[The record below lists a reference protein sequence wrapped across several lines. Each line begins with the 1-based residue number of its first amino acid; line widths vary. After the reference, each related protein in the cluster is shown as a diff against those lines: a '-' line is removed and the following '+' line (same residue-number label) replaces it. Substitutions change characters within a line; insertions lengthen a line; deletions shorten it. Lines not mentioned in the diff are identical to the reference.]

1 MATLLQIN
9 HLSKSFG
16 PRVII
21 DDVTLSIGEKQ
32 KIGVIGRNGA
42 GKSTLFRIIM
52 GDDEKDSGEVLVH
65 EGTKIGYLTQ
75 HDPYEGDETV
85 MNFLLRMSE
94 KEEWQCAAMAG
105 KFKIKNEMFSR
116 PIQSLPGGYQMRVK
130 LASMLLQDPN
140 LLLLD
145 EPTNYLDLSTL
156 LLLEQFLQSYRGSFL
171 VISHDR
177 EFLKNTCTS
186 TLEIDQGKTFFYPG
200 DIEAYLAHKE
210 AQADLAKRY
219 NKKIEREKAHLQ
231 TFVDRF
237 RYKASK
243 AAQAQSKMKQI
254 EQLKTIDIIS
264 ALSTTRIRIPKVD
277 ERKGIAL
284 SSHEMTIGYNEKI
297 ISSGITLDIE
307 RGEHVAIVGDN
318 GSGKTTLMKT
328 FAGVLPTL
336 AGTFRFGP
344 HIKIGYY
351 AQHVPQMLRNQDTV
365 QSYLN
370 AVSAAEIKTEQ
381 VLEMAGNFLFRGDDL
396 NKSITLLSGGEK
408 ARLCLAGLLLQKNEV
423 LLLDEPTNHL
433 DFETV
438 EALAEALQNTHCT
451 ILFISHNRTFVNLVA
466 SSIIEVKDGRVRR
479 YHHNYEEYVYHLEQN
494 LEVSRTQKEE
504 ERKEVK
510 SSAEERK
517 ALQQEIKKER
527 KALQEIEMEIMDLE
541 KDKQKLLTWFEQN
554 SKEYS
559 REKTE
564 KLHDTTYFILEKEK
578 EWMNIQEHI
587 EQLSKKL

>member
-1 MATLLQIN
+1 M
-9 HLSKSFG
+9 
-16 PRVII
+16 
-21 DDVTLSIGEKQ
+21 TLSIAEKQ

-52 GDDEKDSGEVLVH
+52 GDDEKDSGEVLIH

-105 KFKIKNEMFSR
+105 KFKIKNEMFTQT
-116 PIQSLPGGYQMRVK
+116 IQSLPGGYQMRVK

-254 EQLKTIDIIS
+254 EQLKTNDIIS
-264 ALSTTRIRIPKVD
+264 ALSTTRISIPKV
-277 ERKGIAL
+277 EQRKGIAL

-336 AGTFRFGP
+336 AGTFRWGP

-370 AVSAAEIKTEQ
+370 AVSAPEIKTEQ

-438 EALAEALQNTHCT
+438 EALGEALRNTDCT
-451 ILFISHNRTFVNLVA
+451 VLFISHNRTFVNLVA
-466 SSIIEVKDGRVRR
+466 SSIIEVKDGKVRR

-494 LEVSRTQKEE
+494 LEVSRIDTKETKIE
-504 ERKEVK
+504 IK
-510 SSAEERK
+510 SSQEERK

-527 KALQEIEMEIMDLE
+527 KALQEVEMEIMDLE
-541 KDKQKLLTWFEQN
+541 KEKQKLLSWFEQN

-578 EWMNIQEHI
+578 EWMALQEHI

>member
-1 MATLLQIN
+1 MSTLLQIN
-9 HLSKSFG
+9 HLNKSFG
-16 PRVII
+16 PRVIL

-42 GKSTLFRIIM
+42 GKSTLFRIVM
-52 GDDEKDSGEVLVH
+52 GDDEKDSGEVLIH

-75 HDPYEGDETV
+75 HDPYKGNETV

-105 KFKIKNEMFSR
+105 KFKIKNEMFTQT
-116 PIQSLPGGYQMRVK
+116 IQSLPGGYQMRVK

-264 ALSTTRIRIPKVD
+264 ALSTTRIRIPKV
-277 ERKGIAL
+277 EQRKGIAL

-336 AGTFRFGP
+336 AGTFRWGP

-370 AVSAAEIKTEQ
+370 AVSAPEIKTEQ

-438 EALAEALQNTHCT
+438 EALGEALRNTDCT

-466 SSIIEVKDGRVRR
+466 SSIIEVKDGKVRR

-494 LEVSRTQKEE
+494 LEVSRIQKEE

-527 KALQEIEMEIMDLE
+527 KALQEVEMEIMDLE

-578 EWMNIQEHI
+578 EWIAIQENI

>member
-1 MATLLQIN
+1 M
-9 HLSKSFG
+9 
-16 PRVII
+16 
-21 DDVTLSIGEKQ
+21 TLSIAEKQ

-42 GKSTLFRIIM
+42 GKSTLFRIVM
-52 GDDEKDSGEVLVH
+52 GDDEKDSGEVLIH

-105 KFKIKNEMFSR
+105 KFKIKNEMFTQT
-116 PIQSLPGGYQMRVK
+116 IQSLPGGYQMRVK

-264 ALSTTRIRIPKVD
+264 ALSTTRIRIPKV
-277 ERKGIAL
+277 EQRKGIAL

-336 AGTFRFGP
+336 AGTFRWGP

-370 AVSAAEIKTEQ
+370 AVSAPEIKTEQ

-438 EALAEALQNTHCT
+438 EALGEALRNTDCT
-451 ILFISHNRTFVNLVA
+451 VLFISHNRTFVNLVA
-466 SSIIEVKDGRVRR
+466 SSIIEVKDGKVRR

-494 LEVSRTQKEE
+494 LEVSRIDTKETKIE
-504 ERKEVK
+504 IK
-510 SSAEERK
+510 SSQEERK

-527 KALQEIEMEIMDLE
+527 KALQEVEMEIMDLE
-541 KDKQKLLTWFEQN
+541 KEKQKLLSWFEQN

-578 EWMNIQEHI
+578 EWMALQEHI

>member
-1 MATLLQIN
+1 MSTLLQIN
-9 HLSKSFG
+9 HLNKSFG
-16 PRVII
+16 PRVIL

-42 GKSTLFRIIM
+42 GKSTLFRIVV
-52 GDDEKDSGEVLVH
+52 GDDEKDSGEVLIH

-105 KFKIKNEMFSR
+105 KFQIKNEMFTR

-254 EQLKTIDIIS
+254 AQLKTIDIIS
-264 ALSTTRIRIPKVD
+264 ALSTTRIRIPKV
-277 ERKGIAL
+277 EQRKGIAL

-336 AGTFRFGP
+336 AGTFRWGP

-370 AVSAAEIKTEQ
+370 AVSAPEIKTEQ

-438 EALAEALQNTHCT
+438 EALGEALRNTDCT

-466 SSIIEVKDGRVRR
+466 SSIIEVGGGRVRR

-494 LEVSRTQKEE
+494 LEVSRIQKEE

-527 KALQEIEMEIMDLE
+527 KALQEVEMEIMDLE
-541 KDKQKLLTWFEQN
+541 KEKQKLLSWFEQN

-578 EWMNIQEHI
+578 EWMHIQENI